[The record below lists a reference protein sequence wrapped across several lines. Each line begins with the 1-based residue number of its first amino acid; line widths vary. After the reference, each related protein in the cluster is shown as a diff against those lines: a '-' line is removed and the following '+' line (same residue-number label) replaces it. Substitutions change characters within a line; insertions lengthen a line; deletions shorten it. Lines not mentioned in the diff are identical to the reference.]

1 MKYKLKYIIIPI
13 ICLILVSG
21 IVLAGLHFKRLMLV
35 QSYIDKLEEC
45 IEDGDII
52 CRLGDRIWS
61 LYFKGLSSTD
71 KRFSHLGIIHR
82 NENGIFVVNSEGLTH
97 DDEDFV
103 KEVSLYEFIT
113 SARIVGIYRMNDIEG
128 QYISQEALK
137 MLGRPFDWNFNLH
150 NSDKLYCTELL
161 YVVLQNIA
169 PEIEL
174 TTIHKLGKDIVPLEA
189 VSDSSL
195 FKEIIFLE

>member
-13 ICLILVSG
+13 SCLILTADIVFVS
-21 IVLAGLHFKRLMLV
+21 LHLKRLMLV
-35 QSYIDKLEEC
+35 QSYLDKLEEC

-82 NENGIFVVNSEGLTH
+82 SENGIFVVNAEGLTH
-97 DDEDFV
+97 DEEDFV
-103 KEVSLYEFIT
+103 KEVPLHEFII

-128 QYISQEALK
+128 QHISQEALK
-137 MLGRPFDWNFNLH
+137 MLGRPFDWKFDLH

-161 YVVLQNIA
+161 YAILQNIS
-169 PEIEL
+169 PETAL
-174 TTIHKLGKDIVPLEA
+174 KTIHKFGRDIVPLEA

>member
-13 ICLILVSG
+13 ISLILVAG
-21 IVLAGLHFKRLMLV
+21 IVLAGLHFKRLILV
-35 QSYIDKLEEC
+35 QSYVDKLEEC

-82 NENGIFVVNSEGLTH
+82 NEKGIFVVNAEGLTH
-97 DDEDFV
+97 DEEDFV
-103 KEVSLYEFIT
+103 KEVSLYDFIA

-128 QYISQEALK
+128 RHIVQEASK

-174 TTIHKLGKDIVPLEA
+174 ATVHKFGKDIVPLEA